1 MSSVGKTR
9 KLRKRKETSVLS
21 ALITT
26 TEIPKHLPHT
36 SNILQY
42 RERTMSKSQ
51 FFLNYVPEVSPADI
65 LLMSQNIENTAK
77 RRRLMMQGTEAVST
91 GR

>member
-1 MSSVGKTR
+1 
-9 KLRKRKETSVLS
+9 
-21 ALITT
+21 
-26 TEIPKHLPHT
+26 
-36 SNILQY
+36 
-42 RERTMSKSQ
+42 MSKSQ